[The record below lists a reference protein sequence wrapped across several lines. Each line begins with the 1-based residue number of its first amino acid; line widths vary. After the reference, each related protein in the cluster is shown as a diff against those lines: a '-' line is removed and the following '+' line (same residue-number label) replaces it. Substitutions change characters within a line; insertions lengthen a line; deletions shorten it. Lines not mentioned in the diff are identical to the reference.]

1 MYLLN
6 RFAVSETRPIGAM
19 LQGGATRRDTTLTHL
34 PNWQDSNSSPVVLS
48 NGLTPNWSSTLG
60 NACFRQICSARPR
73 T

>member
-1 MYLLN
+1 
-6 RFAVSETRPIGAM
+6 M